1 MRVLLKSELAV
12 MREQIVEVD
21 FAVHCSSH
29 HGVKLRPLEVCSDN
43 FIKFAVAENLN
54 TGENIKHH
62 YAIILYNS
70 ITRLFSFKQ
79 EVLRTSMAF

>member
-29 HGVKLRPLEVCSDN
+29 HGVKLSSLEVGSDD
-43 FIKFAVAENLN
+43 FIKFAVTENLKSR
-54 TGENIKHH
+54 GEHET
-62 YAIILYNS
+62 LLS
-70 ITRLFSFKQ
+70 SFSN
-79 EVLRTSMAF
+79 

>member
-29 HGVKLRPLEVCSDN
+29 NGVKLSSLEVGSDD
-43 FIKFAVAENLN
+43 FIKFAVTENLN
-54 TGENIKHH
+54 SRSEYETLLETFKI
-62 YAIILYNS
+62 
-70 ITRLFSFKQ
+70 ITRLFNFKQ